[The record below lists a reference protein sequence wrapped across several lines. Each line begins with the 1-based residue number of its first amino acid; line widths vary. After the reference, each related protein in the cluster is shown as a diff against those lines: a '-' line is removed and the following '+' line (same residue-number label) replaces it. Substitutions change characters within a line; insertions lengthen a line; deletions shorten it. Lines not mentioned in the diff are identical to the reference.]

1 MLDVVDVR
9 GSRRWERVLLVLA
22 TLLGVVAMHAT
33 IAPMHDQAGRM
44 ATVSGSGAIAHD
56 VVDLSPIG
64 GHEGPAA
71 TASPG
76 MPGDGPMSMPHSLMH
91 LCLAIMTMGI
101 LLGLLIIVRV
111 MPFRRT
117 RSHAPPAAPVSSH
130 PSRPPARH
138 AVRLAQLCVLR
149 N

>member
-1 MLDVVDVR
+1 MNDR
-9 GSRRWERVLLVLA
+9 GSWRWERVLLVLA

-33 IAPMHDQAGRM
+33 IAPMHDQAGPM
-44 ATVSGSGAIAHD
+44 ATVATAAGSGAAARD
-56 VVDLSPIG
+56 VVGLPLIG

-71 TASPG
+71 TASSS

-101 LLGLLIIVRV
+101 LLGLLIIVLVTLLRH
-111 MPFRRT
+111 T
-117 RSHAPPAAPVSSH
+117 RSPAPPTAPVSSR